1 MPPSAR
7 PTNAVGLLLLGG
19 VSLLGCPQLL
29 DGDFSLA
36 SLPVGTGGTGPCP
49 TPGCIFTSGD
59 ATVDG
64 GGGTDPGTG
73 GSAGAAGGSG
83 ASGNSGA
90 SGASGGTAGSGASG
104 ASSGAGGAP
113 VDGDAGTTPDATVAP
128 PDAGGE
134 PDPPSCRIVTLNDD
148 THSSSD
154 NCVGIHGWNDE
165 QNGTGSSLTRTYQNG
180 NVCLSGSISSAGYGA
195 VYELTLA
202 NEGDWNANTYGVT
215 GFDFEFT
222 GSVPSGTLK
231 VLYAANGD
239 YCKTITPTG
248 TVSVPFA
255 MANPCSGG
263 SSTPDVTQL
272 RILQLNFGAGN
283 YAVNFC
289 VQIRA
294 VP

>member
-1 MPPSAR
+1 VAPPAR
-7 PTNAVGLLLLGG
+7 PTHALRLLLLGG
-19 VSLLGCPQLL
+19 VALLGCPQLL
-29 DGDFSLA
+29 DDDFSLA
-36 SLPVGTGGTGPCP
+36 SLPVQTGGTGPCS
-49 TPGCIFTSGD
+49 TPGCILTDGD
-59 ATVDG
+59 AAAG
-64 GGGTDPGTG
+64 GAAGTDPG
-73 GSAGAAGGSG
+73 SAG
-83 ASGNSGA
+83 
-90 SGASGGTAGSGASG
+90 SGGAAGSGAAGSSGGVAGNGAAG
-104 ASSGAGGAP
+104 ASSGDGGAA
-113 VDGDAGTTPDATVAP
+113 VDGDAGTTPDADGTP
-128 PDAGGE
+128 PDPSE
-134 PDPPSCRIVTLNDD
+134 PDAAPVGPSCRIVTLNDD

-154 NCVGIHGWNDE
+154 NCVGIYGWNHE
-165 QNGTGSSLTRTYQNG
+165 QNGTGSSLTSTYQSG

-202 NEGDWNANTYGVT
+202 DEGDWNASTYGVT

-248 TVSVPFA
+248 TVSVPFTTA
-255 MANPCSGG
+255 HPCDSGG

-272 RILQLNFGAGN
+272 KILQLNFGAGN